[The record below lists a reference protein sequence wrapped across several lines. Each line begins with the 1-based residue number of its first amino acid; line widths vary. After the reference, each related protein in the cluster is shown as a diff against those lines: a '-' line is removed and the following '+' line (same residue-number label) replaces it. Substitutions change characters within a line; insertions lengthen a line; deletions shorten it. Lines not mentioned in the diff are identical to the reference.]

1 MAREALGP
9 EDLVRTI
16 PVAWRVWCALLGA
29 PSAWALHFLAA
40 YGLMEAGCAADW
52 DQSNIIGLNG
62 VAAAVLL
69 ATLLTIPALLAT
81 GLVAHSLLRRA
92 REETGRSNAATA
104 SDAHI
109 GQAGLILSALFLV
122 AVIFET
128 VPVLVLQPCG

>member
-1 MAREALGP
+1 MARDALGP

-16 PVAWRVWCALLGA
+16 PVAWRVWFGLLGA
-29 PSAWALHFLAA
+29 PGAWALHFLAA
-40 YGLMEAGCAADW
+40 YGLMEAGCAASW
-52 DQSNIIGLNG
+52 HQSSIAGLNG

-69 ATLLTIPALLAT
+69 ATILTIPALLAA

-92 REETGRSNAATA
+92 RDDTDRSDAAIA

-109 GQAGLILSALFLV
+109 GQAGLILSALFLL